1 MASFLQAA
9 KDAAKKAVIE
19 KLPGLIEEN
28 EEMITTNLRGA
39 LLKMQPPEAAV
50 FLQHW
55 QKLDQV
61 VQDTLR
67 PNPVDV
73 GGKKRTK
80 TFKKG
85 IRHKK
90 K

>member
-9 KDAAKKAVIE
+9 KDAAKKAVVE
-19 KLPGLIEEN
+19 KLPGLIEQN
-28 EEMITTNLRGA
+28 EDMIATNLRAA
-39 LLKMQPPEAAV
+39 LQKMQPPEAAV

-61 VQDTLR
+61 VQETLKSTA
-67 PNPVDV
+67 VDV

-80 TFKKG
+80 TLKRV
-85 IRHKK
+85 IRNKK

>member
-9 KDAAKKAVIE
+9 KDAAKKAVVE
-19 KLPGLIEEN
+19 KLPGLIEQN
-28 EEMITTNLRGA
+28 EEMITTNLKAA
-39 LLKMQPPEAAV
+39 LLQMQPPEAAL

-61 VQDTLR
+61 VRDTLR

-80 TFKKG
+80 TTKRVV
-85 IRHKK
+85 RHKK

>member
-9 KDAAKKAVIE
+9 KDIAKKAVVE

-28 EEMITTNLRGA
+28 EEMIATNLRAA
-39 LLKMQPPEAAV
+39 LLKMQPPEAAL

-55 QKLDQV
+55 QNLDQV
-61 VQDTLR
+61 VQETLKS
-67 PNPVDV
+67 NAVDV

-80 TFKKG
+80 THKRVV
-85 IRHKK
+85 RHKK

>member
-9 KDAAKKAVIE
+9 KDAAKKAVVE
-19 KLPGLIEEN
+19 KLPGLIEQN
-28 EEMITTNLRGA
+28 EEMIATNLRSA
-39 LLKMQPPEAAV
+39 LLQMQPPEAAL

-61 VQDTLR
+61 VQETLKS
-67 PNPVDV
+67 NSVDV
-73 GGKKRTK
+73 GGKKRNKRTK
-80 TFKKG
+80 RVV
-85 IRHKK
+85 RHKK

>member
-9 KDAAKKAVIE
+9 KDAAKKAVVE
-19 KLPGLIEEN
+19 KLPGLIEQN
-28 EEMITTNLRGA
+28 EEMVVTNLKAA
-39 LLKMQPPEAAV
+39 LLDMQPPEAAV

-61 VQDTLR
+61 VKDTLR
-67 PNPVDV
+67 PVDV

-80 TFKKG
+80 TTKRLV
-85 IRHKK
+85 RHKK

>member
-9 KDAAKKAVIE
+9 KDAAKKAVVE

-28 EEMITTNLRGA
+28 EEMITTNLRSA